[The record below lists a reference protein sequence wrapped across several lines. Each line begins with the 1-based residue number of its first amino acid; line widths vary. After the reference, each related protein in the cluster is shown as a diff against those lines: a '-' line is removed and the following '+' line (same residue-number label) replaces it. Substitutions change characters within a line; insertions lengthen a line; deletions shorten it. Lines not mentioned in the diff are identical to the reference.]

1 MFGVG
6 SSEVILILIVAII
19 VLGPKRLPEFARS
32 AGRLIASLR
41 TATSDLKKNLEQEMG
56 IDELSKLNPRR
67 IAEDIIAGKDISD
80 IHPAKYGKKTKALN
94 IKDPYTDEEFN
105 HGANENGDEKVLK
118 SKKTGPVKETPARNP
133 KKAAANP
140 DAAKHRRHK
149 EPLDGKFNKKS

>member
-6 SSEVILILIVAII
+6 SGEVILILIVAII
-19 VLGPKRLPEFARS
+19 VLGPKRLPEFARN

-41 TATSDLKKNLEQEMG
+41 TATADLKKNLEQEMG

-67 IAEDIIAGKDISD
+67 IAEDIMAGEDISD
-80 IHPAKYGKKTKALN
+80 IHPAKYGKKTKELN

-105 HGANENGDEKVLK
+105 HGATEKVDEKVLK
-118 SKKTGPVKETPARNP
+118 SGKTGPVKETPSRNP

-140 DAAKHRRHK
+140 DATKRRRHK
-149 EPLDGKFNKKS
+149 EPLDGKSNKKS